1 MSHRRIALAAL
12 VVGALVHLAAV
23 VSIAAQP
30 LDMNARRGSYRSPL
44 WPLFNDSVHRQ
55 GPAGDFFA
63 LYHAGVKAHRGESP
77 YDGAEAPRQTPYF
90 FHYRYAPGIGV
101 ALGQPLARL
110 IPRAAYLVWVVV
122 LELALAGLLLLFIRR
137 APAPWFAWVSAA
149 ALLGS
154 TPFFLEVHMGQFTFV
169 SLALT
174 VAALLALEDAPP
186 ASTPGVLGAV
196 GLAAS
201 VNLKVFP
208 LVTAPA
214 LLRSAAGRVALALAV
229 ITFAALNLPSFIA
242 HPELLRQF
250 YELNFL
256 QGMDGFDTGNHG
268 FLFLVFM
275 ATRDLGRRW
284 TPQSWRVLASTWQL
298 ALLGTTSL
306 LAFAS
311 RHRQR
316 ALLGGAALLL
326 AHFLSYAHV
335 WEHHYSG
342 VIPVALLVLLALARE
357 PEGDRGPIAIVLAS
371 LLVLALPTTF
381 ALQDRIRDPNVWN
394 PADRWPHWQSYLP
407 PLCKTVPLLAVFAVA
422 IAALARAGV
431 DLREALRFRDAPTRR
446 SRPPAGE
453 PSLAPSDP

>member
-1 MSHRRIALAAL
+1 MPRRIVVAAL
-12 VVGALVHLAAV
+12 IAGALVHLAAV
-23 VSIAAQP
+23 VSIVAQP

-44 WPLFNDSVHRQ
+44 WPLFNDAVHRQ

-63 LYHAGVKAHRGESP
+63 LYHAGVKAHRNESP

-90 FHYRYAPGIGV
+90 FHYRYAPGIGI

-110 IPRAAYLVWVVV
+110 IPRAAYLVWVLV
-122 LELALAGLLLLFIRR
+122 LELGLAGLLLLFVRR

-174 VAALLALEDAPP
+174 VAALLVLDRQPP
-186 ASTPGVLGAV
+186 ATAGGAA
-196 GLAAS
+196 GLAAA

-214 LLRSAAGRVALALAV
+214 LLRSTAGRLALAV
-229 ITFAALNLPSFIA
+229 AVVSFAALNLPSFIA

-268 FLFLVFM
+268 FLYLLFLT
-275 ATRDLGRRW
+275 TRDLGRRW
-284 TPQSWRVLASTWQL
+284 TPESWRVLASTWQL
-298 ALLGTTSL
+298 AVLGTTAL

-316 ALLGGAALLL
+316 VLLGGAALLL

-342 VIPVALLVLLALARE
+342 VIPVALLVLLALVRD
-357 PEGDRGPIAIVLAS
+357 PEGSRGPVAVVLVS
-371 LLVLALPTTF
+371 LVVLALPTTF
-381 ALQDRIRDPNVWN
+381 GLQDRIRDPAVWN
-394 PADRWPHWQSYLP
+394 PADRWPRWGSYLP
-407 PLCKTVPLLAVFAVA
+407 PLCKTLPLLAVFGVA

-431 DLREALRFRDAPTRR
+431 DLRAALRFRDAPTPR

-453 PSLAPSDP
+453 PSPAPNDR